1 MEKRDLAS
9 PEFSVV
15 VPVYNAAHCLNEFF
29 GQFEKLDKN
38 GAEFIFVD
46 DGSSDGSSAML
57 NSFCRGSKF
66 AQLVTIGHAGVSAA
80 RNAGIAR
87 ARGRYVMFLDADD
100 SYVPGIFS
108 VLREKLCKSR
118 ADIIVFGANVRNYD
132 KLDAIEDISPRN
144 IIYRDFEPYAL
155 FCENGA
161 RPYVWNCAY
170 RLQFIRENNIRFNP
184 GISLGEDH
192 LFQFT
197 AFPRAHVI
205 QFISDKLYCYNYLKC
220 SSAMIMYLRDPALRY
235 SAHITVVSA
244 VLNLSA
250 TNGLDSAQELLW
262 RWVYDLLSIDVRK
275 LNFSQFKVALEKF
288 RTLLKENDLKISGL
302 KISCK
307 LKFLLNSCTNLFLQ
321 YLFKLRYV
329 VTRHR
334 KRSR

>member
-1 MEKRDLAS
+1 MEKRDLAL

-57 NSFCRGSKF
+57 ESFCMDRRYTRLIKIEHG
-66 AQLVTIGHAGVSAA
+66 GVSVA
-80 RNAGIAR
+80 RNAGIAL
-87 ARGRYVMFLDADD
+87 AEGRYLMFLDADD

-108 VLREKLCKSR
+108 VLREKLRESH

-132 KLDAIEDISPRN
+132 KLDAIEDISPRD
-144 IIYRDFEPYAL
+144 IIYRNFEPYAL

-170 RLQFIRENNIRFNP
+170 RLQFIRENNIRFDP

-235 SAHITVVSA
+235 SAHITVVSD

-250 TNGLDSAQELLW
+250 ANGLDSAQELLW

-275 LNFSQFKVALEKF
+275 LNFSQSKVALEKF